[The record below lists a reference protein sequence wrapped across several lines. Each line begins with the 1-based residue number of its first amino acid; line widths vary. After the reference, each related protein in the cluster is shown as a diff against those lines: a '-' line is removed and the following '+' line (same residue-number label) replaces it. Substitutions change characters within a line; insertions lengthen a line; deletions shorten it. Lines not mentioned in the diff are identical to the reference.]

1 MSVLGVKSTKL
12 WDAICPMMMLAL
24 CLIYTLRANI
34 LFLACAFVIFFFQSQ
49 RRFSAITVRKPY
61 VLLLAFYVYAMF
73 VTLLADDLR
82 DGWTKEIIKIIWT
95 FLIVECLPK
104 KALTYDF
111 FIKLFKIFIIVCFL
125 LGIVEYFV
133 DYSIWDLLDMEV
145 QQFSYLEGR
154 ISVVFY
160 NPLVY
165 SHFILVG
172 LWCEMAFSYKNK
184 ILHWG
189 YLGLG
194 VLNLVFTEARSSWVI
209 FLVCVLIYLAI
220 NVRVK
225 LTEKKFI
232 FFLFYAM
239 AVTVLIIVFRE
250 QLGELF
256 VKIFERL
263 GETSSKDN
271 SFIQRWGTVQNAVRY
286 FVENPGYWMLGRGF
300 GYSTIFM
307 MENQVLG
314 EFLSPDN
321 QYVTYLLNYGFIGAM
336 LFFVSF
342 LPEVMR
348 AFKRKDRFSQF
359 LVYNCVTLLLFFLFY
374 DAMGWISARYLFC
387 LIFHLAVFSKKMGWE
402 AQEALNRN

>member
-1 MSVLGVKSTKL
+1 MSVLGVKNTKL
-12 WDAICPMMMLAL
+12 WDAVCPMLVLAL
-24 CLIYTLRANI
+24 CLIYTLRTSM
-34 LFLACAFVIFFFQSQ
+34 LFLACAFVIFFFQAQ
-49 RRFSAITVRKPY
+49 RNFSVISIRKPY
-61 VLLLAFYVYAMF
+61 IWLLAFYAYAMF

-82 DGWTKEIIKIIWT
+82 EGWTKEIIKIIWT
-95 FLIVECLPK
+95 FLIIECLPK

-111 FIKLFKIFIIVCFL
+111 FIKLFKVFMVVCFL

-133 DYSIWDLLDMEV
+133 DYSIWDFLGMEV
-145 QQFSYLEGR
+145 QQFAYLEGR
-154 ISVVFY
+154 ISVIFY

-172 LWCEMAFSYKNK
+172 LWCEMAFSYKSK
-184 ILHWG
+184 ALHWG

-194 VLNLVFTEARSSWVI
+194 FLNLVFTEARSSWAI
-209 FLVCVLIYLAI
+209 FLICVLIYLAI

-225 LTEKKFI
+225 ITEKKVI

-239 AVTVLIIVFRE
+239 ALIALIIVFRE

-256 VKIFERL
+256 AKIFERL

-271 SFIQRWGTVQNAVRY
+271 SFIQRWGTVRNAVRY
-286 FVENPGYWMLGRGF
+286 FIENPAYGVFGRGF

-321 QYVTYLLNYGFIGAM
+321 QYVTYSLNYGLIGTV

-342 LPEVMR
+342 LPDVLR
-348 AFKRKDRFSQF
+348 ALKRKDRFSQF

-387 LIFHLAVFSKKMGWE
+387 LIFHLAIFSKKMGRE
-402 AQEALNRN
+402 TQEASN